1 MRRAVRA
8 VSGGRNRKA
17 HVPLLRPRLHQPV
30 VRGEA
35 DGCEL
40 VVGCQHV
47 RRAAA
52 ERVEGHHAA
61 ADRDTGRILAREHR
75 LVKVEVVVYAKGV
88 DDALPLHL
96 WWEEA
101 LAVRRRCP
109 IRRRALDD
117 RTIRASAA
125 LTPAAGAGRERH
137 ARRLAAEAVRRSGAR
152 HARLAAPATGARGD
166 RAGRELPLGT
176 ARAVA

>member
-61 ADRDTGRILAREHR
+61 ADRDAGRVLAREHR

-137 ARRLAAEAVRRSGAR
+137 ARRLAAEAVPPAKVRGASRKAGCASDRRER
-152 HARLAAPATGARGD
+152 
-166 RAGRELPLGT
+166 
-176 ARAVA
+176 